1 MQEKFKMHEEE
12 NKKMR
17 YKGGAECKQRGVQR

>member
-12 NKKMR
+12 RMR
-17 YKGGAECKQRGVQR
+17 CWGCRQ